1 MAEYHKGAYRQGME
15 IDPVAAR
22 PLGGTG
28 GRAYICLLGYHNIQL
43 AFYGCKG
50 FNILVSI
57 IRKRI
62 QG

>member
-28 GRAYICLLGYHNIQL
+28 GRAYLCEKTRYWLVCVGYVVGKF
-43 AFYGCKG
+43 A
-50 FNILVSI
+50 VSEF
-57 IRKRI
+57 
-62 QG
+62 Q

>member
-28 GRAYICLLGYHNIQL
+28 GRAYRICAATSSGIP
-43 AFYGCKG
+43 G
-50 FNILVSI
+50 IL
-57 IRKRI
+57 RE
-62 QG
+62 